1 MFKNSL
7 WTFQIICGNTEI
19 FNKPLIFLPIILKYP
34 LIICRNPQTV
44 YGYPESIESEPGL
57 TQYIFSN

>member
-1 MFKNSL
+1 M
-7 WTFQIICGNTEI
+7 EI